1 MNIEDDDS
9 TVSAIKNAQKKIV
22 VEQNEADNLFR
33 RRLMVWGVQLISGL
47 CIVFI
52 VTYLMPSAKWLWAV
66 AAAVAGLML
75 VYIFAHAYYTR
86 HRLQAADARLSAA
99 AEFAKC
105 LDAERRAQR

>member
-1 MNIEDDDS
+1 VNIEEDDD

-22 VEQNEADNLFR
+22 VELNEADNLFR
-33 RRLMVWGVQLISGL
+33 RRLIVCSVQLVAGL

-66 AAAVAGLML
+66 AGAVAALML
-75 VYIFAHAYYTR
+75 VYIFGHAHYTR